1 MPSFRNRGCE
11 IAFAQSLI
19 MQAGNSSIHVA
30 FFLFIDVSCFST
42 KTFERMK
49 KQMFYLFSVAVIVT
63 ENLSNEGFRF
73 LKLSEFKQL
82 KSFVRIGRNFKANY
96 VIKQQ

>member
-1 MPSFRNRGCE
+1 
-11 IAFAQSLI
+11 
-19 MQAGNSSIHVA
+19 
-30 FFLFIDVSCFST
+30 
-42 KTFERMK
+42 MK
-49 KQMFYLFSVAVIVT
+49 KQMLYLFSVAVTVT

-73 LKLSEFKQL
+73 LKSSEFKQL